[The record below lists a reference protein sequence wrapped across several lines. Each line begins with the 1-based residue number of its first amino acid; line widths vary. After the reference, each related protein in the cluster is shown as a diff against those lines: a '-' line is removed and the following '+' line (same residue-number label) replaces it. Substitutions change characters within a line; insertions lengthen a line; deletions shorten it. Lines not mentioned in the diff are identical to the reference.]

1 MTSEDDLIDI
11 ITLITKDRART
22 PLKPRKGRVTSEDDL
37 IDIITLITKDR
48 ERTSLKPRKGEGDEL
63 RGFD

>member
-1 MTSEDDLIDI
+1 VTSEYDLIDI

-22 PLKPRKGRVTSEDDL
+22 PLKPRKEED
-37 IDIITLITKDR
+37 
-48 ERTSLKPRKGEGDEL
+48 DEL